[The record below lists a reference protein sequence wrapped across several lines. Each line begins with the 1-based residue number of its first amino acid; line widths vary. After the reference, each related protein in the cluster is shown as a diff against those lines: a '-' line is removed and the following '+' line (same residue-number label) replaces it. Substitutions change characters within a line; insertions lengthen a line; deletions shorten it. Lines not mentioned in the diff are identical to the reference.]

1 LSGETQAVQTVFVR
15 KTDYTPA
22 DSWRLLDW
30 CMRRGANE
38 FGLAFL
44 GPPYLP
50 RTPWAA
56 VDELLVP
63 FRRRVASAGDRWLLT
78 GETATVLRG
87 VLTEGLFGYTPGE
100 TSLEDLTIHRGG
112 ETLLRIVTRDGQGI
126 LQLRD
131 DEEQALDAAALPYHL
146 RAL

>member
-1 LSGETQAVQTVFVR
+1 MQTVFVR
-15 KTDYTPA
+15 RTDYTA
-22 DSWRLLDW
+22 DDSWRLLQW

-38 FGLAFL
+38 FSLAFL

-50 RTPWAA
+50 STPWAA

-63 FRRRVASAGDRWLLT
+63 FRRRVASVGDRWLLT
-78 GETATVLRG
+78 GETAAVLREF
-87 VLTEGLFGYTPGE
+87 LTDGLFGYTPGE
-100 TSLEDLTIHRGG
+100 TSLEDLTIYRGG

-126 LQLRD
+126 FQLRD
-131 DEEQALDAAALPYHL
+131 DEEATLESAGLPYHL